1 MRPQSSDTPLQI
13 EQLQIA
19 GLRRLSPGQRFHLA
33 NDLTRDVFAL
43 SWHNFRRQH
52 ADLDEPAVALLWVR
66 LLYGDD
72 LAARVAAYLATRA
85 R

>member
-1 MRPQSSDTPLQI
+1 MRPQSTDTPLQI

-33 NDLTRDVFAL
+33 NDLTCDVFAL
-43 SWHNFRRQH
+43 SWRNFCRKH
-52 ADLDEPAVALLWVR
+52 ANLDEPAAALLWVR
-66 LLYGDD
+66 LLYGED
-72 LAARVAAYLATRA
+72 LAARVAAYLAA